1 MTTLDL
7 DLSPVTLLLQE
18 IQTVTSAMRR
28 NQRWAH
34 VSNSGYGA
42 GVPSVSARGKRVSPL
57 TKGKRH
63 SEDDGDLMLGFV
75 ELRRSL
81 AGVLDITTLT
91 PLDIVDPFI
100 ALVRSPLT
108 SGPITSLSLTSL
120 HSLSIHILPLYFP
133 ATKPPVI
140 SPASPLQI
148 ALAHVTAALAQCR
161 FPSSSPQ
168 QDELVLLRLLRV
180 IEALTI
186 PTLPS
191 RAGTTAVPQS
201 LLDHMG
207 DEGVCELLEVGLG
220 MLARGRLSEGL
231 RGTAQLC
238 VQAITR
244 TTFLRLKSLRPE
256 DVELALKSRSD
267 ADKVK
272 ETVVVATQKEI
283 AEEEASAEQ
292 AVERPSEEPP
302 VEERKSEEEQAQEKQ
317 EEGEPSLLGKAADA
331 VKPPP
336 APSEA
341 ADEPEP
347 PQFLPYGLP
356 TMLELLRVLIALLNP
371 TDQAHTDSMRM
382 SALAVLNAALEVGGK
397 SIGTWPELREGVRD
411 EGCRYLFQ
419 LTRAD
424 SPVLLTSSLRTTST
438 LFATLLPHLKPQ
450 LELFLSYLID
460 RLTPPTPS
468 PLPPHL
474 RDISRPTSPRPTVG
488 ADGSVE
494 GDKSQTPP
502 TSTPKPFAML
512 PPMPAQSKE
521 LWLESL
527 AQIATRP
534 SFMVDCYVNFDCSVD
549 SEDIFERLIAFLTRG
564 VFPAGP
570 PKQDGSTQFD
580 GLDNS
585 QLLCLEI
592 LLSFIGSMALRL
604 EFGDEPWPAN
614 TVPVEQLAKDKDRK
628 AVLIAGIEQFN
639 VKPKVG
645 LEFLRKNGVIV
656 PDDGPGTDEDRMR
669 RATARFL
676 KSSSR
681 LDKRELGDYISRPDQ
696 IDLLKEFIG
705 LFDFKGKTIA
715 DALREMLETFRL
727 PGEAQPIGRITEVFA
742 DHFFSFGPPEIA
754 STDAVYVLAYSV
766 IMLNTDLHNPQNRK
780 RMTIEDYKR
789 NVRGCNDGKDFDPEY
804 LTAIHDSIRKR
815 EIILPEEHAG
825 QHGFDYAWKTLM
837 QRSRTSGLT
846 ITCNTAQFDR
856 EMFKMSWRP
865 MMASLAYAFM
875 MSSADEHVIQ
885 HAITGFRQ
893 CATLASHFN
902 MPEVFDNIVQSL
914 APATGLLDETPE
926 GYQMGNHPTAERDG
940 VTLTVSPLAIHFGQ
954 SYRSQLAT
962 VVLFTI
968 ANGNSNDIREGW
980 PLIFE
985 MFQTLFLHSL
995 LPSEMLQMEDFLA
1008 GTSTI
1013 PLKAATPVPE
1023 RRPEGSGLLSTLSSY
1038 LLSPYGQTNEPV
1050 VVEASEED
1058 IENALVA
1065 VDSLASCRLEE
1076 LYAEILT
1083 LGVDS
1088 LIPALR
1094 AIRQLAEART
1104 TQKLAPRETPD
1115 GPRHFDGQLAYD
1127 PACAFHLEM
1136 MVSLAAHGK
1145 EHIAE
1150 SWPIIF
1156 EYISALLNSAQSY
1169 PDLLIER
1176 AVVGLLRL
1184 CLAVSEQSELRDQL
1198 YIALDVLRSLP
1209 STVLNSV
1216 SEQLMAGVA
1225 RILEKDAGVAKSQT
1239 EWGLIL
1245 ALFSATVAHPE
1256 ASKVTMSIVQKM
1268 VTGTHPGLTTD
1279 NFSGVV
1285 ALLDEFATAA
1295 GAAAASRQPSRRGGA
1310 DVRATLGPTLERGL
1324 TALDSLYELRNLIPG
1339 LIERSGKTSR
1349 DAFNTFWLPP
1359 LLVISKQCVN
1369 GHREIRSRAI
1379 GYLQRLLLSPQLMA
1393 ADADT
1398 LPIIFDRVLFPVLDE
1413 LLKPQVH
1420 DRDPQG
1426 AIEMR
1431 LRAAPLLCKVFL
1443 QYVVGL
1449 TGSSVVGPQF
1459 VRVLDK
1465 LERFMR
1471 GDRDMLNEVAESL
1484 KNVVLVMYSSKLLV
1498 PPPAQGETRTQDQ
1511 IELWNAS
1518 APRVERMIP
1527 GFLDE
1532 ALQPDE
1538 EPVVPENQEPVP
1550 VAEESA
1556 EEVKEE
1562 APVEA

>member
-63 SEDDGDLMLGFV
+63 SDDDGDLMLGFV

-283 AEEEASAEQ
+283 AEEEATAEQ

-1449 TGSSVVGPQF
+1449 TGSSVVGRQF

>member
-34 VSNSGYGA
+34 VSNSAYGA
-42 GVPSVSARGKRVSPL
+42 SVPSVSARGKRVSPL

-63 SEDDGDLMLGFV
+63 SDDDGDLMLGFV

-81 AGVLDITTLT
+81 ASVVDITTLT

-267 ADKVK
+267 ADKVR

-283 AEEEASAEQ
+283 AEEEATAEQ
-292 AVERPSEEPP
+292 AVEPSSEESP
-302 VEERKSEEEQAQEKQ
+302 VEEGKTSEEGPVEEKQ
-317 EEGEPSLLGKAADA
+317 DEAEPSLLGKAADA

-336 APSEA
+336 AASEA

-570 PKQDGSTQFD
+570 PKSDGSTHFD

-604 EFGDEPWPAN
+604 EFGDEPWPSNAP
-614 TVPVEQLAKDKDRK
+614 PVDQLAKDKDRK

-696 IDLLKEFIG
+696 IDLLKDFIG

-846 ITCNTAQFDR
+846 IACNTARFDR

-914 APATGLLDETPE
+914 APATGLLDETTE

-1065 VDSLASCRLEE
+1065 VDALASCRLEE

-1349 DAFNTFWLPP
+1349 DAFSTFWLPP

-1498 PPPAQGETRTQDQ
+1498 PPPAQGETRTKDQ

-1538 EPVVPENQEPVP
+1538 EPVPEPVVPENQEPV
-1550 VAEESA
+1550 VES
-1556 EEVKEE
+1556 EVKEE

>member
-1 MTTLDL
+1 
-7 DLSPVTLLLQE
+7 
-18 IQTVTSAMRR
+18 
-28 NQRWAH
+28 
-34 VSNSGYGA
+34 
-42 GVPSVSARGKRVSPL
+42 
-57 TKGKRH
+57 
-63 SEDDGDLMLGFV
+63 
-75 ELRRSL
+75 
-81 AGVLDITTLT
+81 
-91 PLDIVDPFI
+91 
-100 ALVRSPLT
+100 
-108 SGPITSLSLTSL
+108 
-120 HSLSIHILPLYFP
+120 
-133 ATKPPVI
+133 
-140 SPASPLQI
+140 
-148 ALAHVTAALAQCR
+148 
-161 FPSSSPQ
+161 
-168 QDELVLLRLLRV
+168 
-180 IEALTI
+180 
-186 PTLPS
+186 
-191 RAGTTAVPQS
+191 
-201 LLDHMG
+201 
-207 DEGVCELLEVGLG
+207 
-220 MLARGRLSEGL
+220 
-231 RGTAQLC
+231 
-238 VQAITR
+238 
-244 TTFLRLKSLRPE
+244 
-256 DVELALKSRSD
+256 
-267 ADKVK
+267 
-272 ETVVVATQKEI
+272 
-283 AEEEASAEQ
+283 
-292 AVERPSEEPP
+292 
-302 VEERKSEEEQAQEKQ
+302 
-317 EEGEPSLLGKAADA
+317 
-331 VKPPP
+331 
-336 APSEA
+336 
-341 ADEPEP
+341 
-347 PQFLPYGLP
+347 
-356 TMLELLRVLIALLNP
+356 
-371 TDQAHTDSMRM
+371 
-382 SALAVLNAALEVGGK
+382 
-397 SIGTWPELREGVRD
+397 
-411 EGCRYLFQ
+411 
-419 LTRAD
+419 
-424 SPVLLTSSLRTTST
+424 
-438 LFATLLPHLKPQ
+438 
-450 LELFLSYLID
+450 
-460 RLTPPTPS
+460 
-468 PLPPHL
+468 
-474 RDISRPTSPRPTVG
+474 
-488 ADGSVE
+488 
-494 GDKSQTPP
+494 
-502 TSTPKPFAML
+502 ML

-534 SFMVDCYVNFDCSVD
+534 SFMVDCYVNFDCSTD

-570 PKQDGSTQFD
+570 PKQDGSTHFD

-592 LLSFIGSMALRL
+592 LLSFIGSMASRL
-604 EFGDEPWPAN
+604 EFGDEPWPSNA
-614 TVPVEQLAKDKDRK
+614 VPVEELAKDKDRK

-645 LEFLRKNGVIV
+645 LEYLRKNGVIV

-696 IDLLKEFIG
+696 IELLKEFIG

-742 DHFFSFGPPEIA
+742 DHFFSFNPPEIA

-789 NVRGCNDGKDFDPEY
+789 NVRGCNDGKDFDPDY

-837 QRSRTSGLT
+837 QRSRTAGLT
-846 ITCNTAQFDR
+846 IACNTAQFDR

-914 APATGLLDETPE
+914 APATGLLDETAE
-926 GYQMGNHPTAERDG
+926 GYQMGNYPTAERDG

-995 LPSEMLQMEDFLA
+995 LPSEMLLMEDFLA

-1038 LLSPYGQTNEPV
+1038 LLSPYGQTNDPV

-1104 TQKLAPRETPD
+1104 TQRLAPRETPD
-1115 GPRHFDGQLAYD
+1115 GPRHFDGQLPYD

-1498 PPPAQGETRTQDQ
+1498 PPPAKGETRTQDQ

-1527 GFLDE
+1527 GFLAE

-1538 EPVVPENQEPVP
+1538 EPVVPENQEPAP
-1550 VAEESA
+1550 AAEEAA
-1556 EEVKEE
+1556 EVMEEAKEE

>member
-63 SEDDGDLMLGFV
+63 SDDDGDLMLGFV

-283 AEEEASAEQ
+283 AEEEATAEQ

>member
-34 VSNSGYGA
+34 VSNSAYGA
-42 GVPSVSARGKRVSPL
+42 GAPSVSARRKRVSPL
-57 TKGKRH
+57 MKGKRH
-63 SEDDGDLMLGFV
+63 TDDEGDLMLGFV

-81 AGVLDITTLT
+81 AGVVDITTLT
-91 PLDIVDPFI
+91 PLDIVEPFI

-133 ATKPPVI
+133 ANKPPI
-140 SPASPLQI
+140 IGPASPLQI

-207 DEGVCELLEVGLG
+207 DESVCELLEVGLG

-256 DVELALKSRSD
+256 DVELALKSRSGG
-267 ADKVK
+267 DKVK

-283 AEEEASAEQ
+283 AAEEAKAEQQVEEEQPSDSVAEEGKSSGGETTDEKEEEA
-292 AVERPSEEPP
+292 
-302 VEERKSEEEQAQEKQ
+302 
-317 EEGEPSLLGKAADA
+317 EPSLLGKAAE
-331 VKPPP
+331 VVQPPP
-336 APSEA
+336 AVER

-382 SALAVLNAALEVGGK
+382 SALAVLNAALEVGGT
-397 SIGTWPELREGVRD
+397 SIGTWPELREDVRD

-468 PLPPHL
+468 PLPSHL
-474 RDISRPTSPRPTVG
+474 RDISRPTSPRPTIG

-494 GDKSQTPP
+494 GDKSHTPP
-502 TSTPKPFAML
+502 TSTPKPYAML

-570 PKQDGSTQFD
+570 PRADGSTHFD

-592 LLSFIGSMALRL
+592 LLSFIGSMASRL
-604 EFGDEPWPAN
+604 EFGDEPWPDSAA
-614 TVPVEQLAKDKDRK
+614 PVEQLEKDKDRK
-628 AVLIAGIEQFN
+628 AILITGAEQFN

-656 PDDGPGTDEDRMR
+656 PDDGPGTEEERMR

-696 IDLLKEFIG
+696 IELLKDFIG
-705 LFDFKGKTIA
+705 LFDFRGKTIA

-742 DHFFSFGPPEIA
+742 NHFFSYNPPEIA
-754 STDAVYVLAYSV
+754 STDAAYVLAYSV
-766 IMLNTDLHNPQNRK
+766 IMLNTDQHNPQNRK
-780 RMTIEDYKR
+780 RMTVEDYKR
-789 NVRGCNDGKDFDPEY
+789 NVRGCNDGKDFPPEY
-804 LTAIHDSIRKR
+804 LAAIHESIRKR

-837 QRSRTSGLT
+837 QRSRTAGLT
-846 ITCNTAQFDR
+846 ITCNTAKFDR

-893 CATLASHFN
+893 CATLASHFD

-926 GYQMGNHPTAERDG
+926 GYQMGNYPTAERDG
-940 VTLTVSPLAIHFGQ
+940 VELTVSPLAIHFGQ

-968 ANGNSNDIREGW
+968 ANGNSNAIREEW

-1076 LYAEILT
+1076 LYAEIQSLS
-1083 LGVDS
+1083 VDS

-1115 GPRHFDGQLAYD
+1115 GPRHFDGQLQYD

-1145 EHIAE
+1145 QHIAE
-1150 SWPIIF
+1150 TWPIIF

-1349 DAFNTFWLPP
+1349 DAFKTFWLPP

-1431 LRAAPLLCKVFL
+1431 LKAAPLLCKVFL
-1443 QYVVGL
+1443 QYAIGL

-1498 PPPAQGETRTQDQ
+1498 PPPAGAETRTQDQ

-1527 GFLDE
+1527 GFLEE
-1532 ALQPDE
+1532 ALQPEE
-1538 EPVVPENQEPVP
+1538 EPVVPENQEAP

-1556 EEVKEE
+1556 EVKEE